1 MIALSHPA
9 LHRHSQMNAK
19 VTCLSRNT
27 PTEPLYSHHRHHD
40 LSITIRG
47 KGKKKKIIIIKRK
60 EKRNKW
66 KASHT
71 FPLLFIFCLSSF
83 LSFFYPFLT
92 NKIIQNNPILHNV
105 HSLLLQLRYFL
116 SIIIKLF
123 SVFLFS
129 SPLSFHHFIV

>member
-47 KGKKKKIIIIKRK
+47 KGKKKKKIIIKRK
-60 EKRNKW
+60 EKRKNGKQVTL
-66 KASHT
+66 SP
-71 FPLLFIFCLSSF
+71 FYLFFVFLPFF
-83 LSFFYPFLT
+83 LSFTLSLQTKSF
-92 NKIIQNNPILHNV
+92 KIILFYTMSILF
-105 HSLLLQLRYFL
+105 YFN
-116 SIIIKLF
+116 
-123 SVFLFS
+123 
-129 SPLSFHHFIV
+129 